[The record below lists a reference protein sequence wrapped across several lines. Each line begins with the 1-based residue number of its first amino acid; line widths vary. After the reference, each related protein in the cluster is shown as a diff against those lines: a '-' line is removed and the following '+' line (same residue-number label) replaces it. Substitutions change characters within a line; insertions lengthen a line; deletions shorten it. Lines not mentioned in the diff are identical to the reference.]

1 MLFPANLLASTKKT
15 KIKNLN
21 ISCHYYQ
28 YYYSVF
34 WWHRLLL
41 QIRSLH
47 GVRETGQHGACWVTA
62 AAHTKV
68 MADRQCWRLRL
79 WVNHGHRVCR
89 KRGLPRSLALSH
101 SECRTLC
108 VPGLWSIFKATLHAV
123 HCGGQPTTRLNCVIK
138 FMASAAEWWQKL
150 LSEEVG
156 GRDQHG
162 RVGQGQHHGIRE
174 GNVYPVEAF
183 SPDLPTVG

>member
-1 MLFPANLLASTKKT
+1 MSLLSILLFRFLMTQPTSPDQKPAWSQGDGSA
-15 KIKNLN
+15 
-21 ISCHYYQ
+21 
-28 YYYSVF
+28 
-34 WWHRLLL
+34 W
-41 QIRSLH
+41 
-47 GVRETGQHGACWVTA
+47 ACWVTA

-68 MADRQCWRLRL
+68 MSDRQCWRLRL

-108 VPGLWSIFKATLHAV
+108 VPGLWSTFKATLHAV

-150 LSEEVG
+150 LSEQVG
-156 GRDQHG
+156 GRDQRG

-174 GNVYPVEAF
+174 GECITCG
-183 SPDLPTVG
+183 SL